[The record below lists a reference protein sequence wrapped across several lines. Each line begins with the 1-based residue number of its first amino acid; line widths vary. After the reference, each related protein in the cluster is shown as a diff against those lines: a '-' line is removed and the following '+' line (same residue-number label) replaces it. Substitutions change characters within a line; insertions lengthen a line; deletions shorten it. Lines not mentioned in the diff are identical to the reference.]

1 MDVRPFCLFPLV
13 TILLRKVLNMKT
25 AILLVDDHPIFLK
38 GLGSLLE
45 DEADMRVIGEAGSGK
60 ECFRI

>member
-1 MDVRPFCLFPLV
+1 
-13 TILLRKVLNMKT
+13 MKT